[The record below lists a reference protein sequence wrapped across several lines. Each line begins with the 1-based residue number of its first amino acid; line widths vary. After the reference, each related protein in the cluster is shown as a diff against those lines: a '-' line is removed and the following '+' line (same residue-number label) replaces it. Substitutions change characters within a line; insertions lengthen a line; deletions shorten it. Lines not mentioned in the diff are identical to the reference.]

1 MARAELGSAATEL
14 FAKPVQE
21 WEKPSQQSAYATISL
36 REAAGNNAALQSLL
50 ESALT
55 FASGN

>member
-1 MARAELGSAATEL
+1 MARAELESGATKL

-36 REAAGNNAALQSLL
+36 REAAVHNAAI
-50 ESALT
+50 EEFIRT
-55 FASGN
+55 GVHI